1 MESMD
6 YWRLCDD
13 LSIDEAAH
21 LVIGVDPN
29 EFKVKPLDDLSTMPP
44 ETLARLEA
52 TTKSLISALRGES
65 VQGVLIAVDGSPA
78 ILVDEIDT
86 NKSRIKVES
95 LRTWL
100 SSRGIRTGFFFPTGT
115 ADPDYLNPNN
125 PRYAPKL
132 AAAVRA
138 WQSVTDPGSRTPLQA
153 LTKWLRENAMRFGL
167 TKDDGSHNNQG
178 IDEVAKVANWKPGG
192 GAPKTPNK

>member
-1 MESMD
+1 MKSMD

-21 LVIGVDPN
+21 LLIGMNPY
-29 EFKVKPLDDLSTMPP
+29 EFKVKPLDDLSPINT

-52 TTKSLISALRGES
+52 ATKGLISALRRDS
-65 VQGVLIAVDGSPA
+65 VQGVLVTADGSPS

-86 NKSRIKVES
+86 NKSRVDVES

-100 SSRGIRTGFFFPTGT
+100 MSRGIRTGFFFPTGT

-138 WQSVTDPGSRTPLQA
+138 WQSVTDAGSKTPFQA
-153 LTKWLRENAMRFGL
+153 LTKWLRENAASFGL
-167 TKDDGSHNNQG
+167 TKEDGSQNKQG